1 MQTDTLSGLTV
12 KDLRALAAA
21 RGIAGAA
28 RLHKAEL
35 ITALAHQAGPILPE
49 APNTTSSAG
58 SASVHVA
65 SAAPTFV
72 VSHDLPIPPDYGHD
86 RLVLMVQ
93 DPHHLFAYW
102 EITPETIDRVLRESG
117 SGTPVLVIEGISGT
131 EQREVDLR
139 GGNYY
144 LTVAPRGT
152 YRAGLALRGSDG
164 RLHLFASS
172 NQVATPPAD
181 VSERTDEQWLGVE
194 ETFHELLAR
203 SGLPGSD
210 GTTAPS
216 SAALAGDQRVGAWAW
231 KTVPIGNDSSSKV
244 PGAKGRPLPP
254 GQTLPLSVPLPL
266 ELPES
271 GLPSSSTLS
280 SGALAKRPGDERAKP

>member
-1 MQTDTLSGLTV
+1 MPTDALSGLTV

-21 RGIAGAA
+21 RGIPGAA

-35 ITALAHQAGPILPE
+35 IAALASQPAAVLPE
-49 APNTTSSAG
+49 TANATSSAG
-58 SASVHVA
+58 SSSVPA
-65 SAAPTFV
+65 TPAAPTFV
-72 VSHDLPIPPDYGHD
+72 VNHDLPIPPDYGHD

-102 EITPETIDRVLRESG
+102 EITAETLDRVLRESG
-117 SGTPVLVIEGISGT
+117 SGTPVLVIEGSSGT

-164 RLHLFASS
+164 RLHVFASS

-181 VSERTDEQWLGVE
+181 VSERTDEQWMGVE

-203 SGLPGSD
+203 SGLPGGGAGGS
-210 GTTAPS
+210 GSPS
-216 SAALAGDQRVGAWAW
+216 SAALAGDQRIGAWAW

-244 PGAKGRPLPP
+244 PGAKGRSLPA
-254 GQTLPLSVPLPL
+254 GQSSAPPLPL
-266 ELPES
+266 LLPET

-280 SGALAKRPGDERAKP
+280 SAALGKRPGGNAKP